1 MGKIKDIRPLKWT
14 GESLLLLDQRKLP
27 LKEEWL
33 ECKDYEC
40 VARAIEDM
48 VVRGAP
54 AIGVVA
60 TYGVVLGARELKE
73 KTTSYVDF
81 KAKLELIINRLA
93 ATRPTAVNLFW
104 ALKRMKRILEAGHTI
119 DDITKALETEAIN
132 IERQDVETNKKIG
145 FYGAEQLSSR
155 EVILTHC
162 NTGALATAGYGTA
175 LGVVRA
181 AVEMGKEV
189 VVYVDETRPY
199 LQGARLTAWELQQEG
214 IPYYLIT
221 DNMAGWFMFS
231 GEISCIIVGA
241 DRIARNGD
249 TANKIGTYTLSVLAK
264 EHGIPFYVA
273 APTSTF
279 DLSISRGVE
288 IPIEERNPEEVLYCH
303 CRDCR
308 IAPYGAKV
316 KNPAFDITPHE
327 NITGIITEKGVI
339 TAPNEENVVEFFS
352 KA

>member
-1 MGKIKDIRPLKWT
+1 MGRIKDIRPLKWT
-14 GESLLLLDQRKLP
+14 EEALLLIDQRKLP
-27 LKEEWL
+27 LQEEWV
-33 ECKDYEC
+33 ECKSYED
-40 VARAIEDM
+40 VAKAIEDM

-60 TYGVVLGARELKE
+60 AYGVVLGAKE
-73 KTTSYVDF
+73 AAKSSENLMDF
-81 KAKLELIINRLA
+81 KARVELIINRLA

-104 ALKRMKRILEAGHTI
+104 ALKRMRRILEAGGNI
-119 DDITKALETEAIN
+119 EDVVAALETEAIN

-145 FYGAEQLSSR
+145 FFGAELLSSK

-175 LGVVRA
+175 LGVIRA
-181 AVEMGKEV
+181 AVENGKDV
-189 VVYVDETRPY
+189 TVYVDETRPY

-221 DNMAGWFMFS
+221 DNMAGWFMS
-231 GEISCIIVGA
+231 LGEITCVIVGA

-249 TANKIGTYTLSVLAK
+249 TANKIGTYSLSVLAK
-264 EHGIPFYVA
+264 EHGIPFYIA

-279 DLSISRGVE
+279 DLSISSGKE
-288 IPIEERNPEEVLYCH
+288 IPIEERSADEVVFCH
-303 CRDCR
+303 CKDCR

-316 KNPAFDITPHE
+316 KNPAFDVTPHE

-339 TAPNEENVVEFFS
+339 HSPDEKKILEFFRE
-352 KA
+352 

>member
-1 MGKIKDIRPLKWT
+1 MGRIKDIRPLKWT
-14 GESLLLLDQRKLP
+14 GKSLLLLDQRRLP
-27 LKEEWL
+27 KEEVWI

-40 VARAIEDM
+40 VAKAIEDM

-60 TYGVVLGARELKE
+60 AYGVVLGAFE
-73 KTTSYVDF
+73 TAVQTGNFVDF
-81 KAKLELIINRLA
+81 KARVELIINRLA

-104 ALKRMKRILEAGHTI
+104 ALKRMRKILEAGRNI
-119 DDITKALETEAIN
+119 EDIVSALETEAVN
-132 IERQDVETNKKIG
+132 IESQDVETNKKIG
-145 FYGAEQLSSR
+145 YYGAELLSSR
-155 EVILTHC
+155 EVVLTHC

-175 LGVVRA
+175 LGVIRA
-181 AVEMGKEV
+181 AVESGKEII
-189 VVYVDETRPY
+189 VYVDETRPY
-199 LQGARLTAWELQQEG
+199 LQGARLTAWELEKEG

-221 DNMAGWFMFS
+221 DNMAGWFMS
-231 GEISCIIVGA
+231 LGEITCVIVGA
-241 DRIARNGD
+241 DRIALNGD
-249 TANKIGTYTLSVLAK
+249 TANKIGTYALSVLAR

-279 DLSISRGVE
+279 DLSIPSGRE
-288 IPIEERNPEEVLYCH
+288 IPIEERSAEEVLFCH

-316 KNPAFDITPHE
+316 KNPAFDVTPHE

-339 TAPNEENVVEFFS
+339 NSPDEEKVLEFFQP
-352 KA
+352 

>member
-1 MGKIKDIRPLKWT
+1 MGRIKDIRPLKWM
-14 GESLLLLDQRKLP
+14 GDSLLLLDQRKLP
-27 LKEEWL
+27 LSEEWV
-33 ECKDYEC
+33 ECRDYEC
-40 VARAIEDM
+40 VARAIEEM

-60 TYGVVLGARELKE
+60 AYGVVLGAKE
-73 KTTSYVDF
+73 MASKSAGYADF
-81 KAKLELIINRLA
+81 KAKVELIINRLA

-104 ALKRMKRILEAGHTI
+104 ALKRMKKIVEAGKSI
-119 DDITKALETEAIN
+119 EDIIAALETEAIN
-132 IERQDVETNKKIG
+132 IERQDVETNRKIG
-145 FYGAEQLSSR
+145 YYGAELLSSR

-181 AVEMGKEV
+181 AVEMGKDV
-189 VVYVDETRPY
+189 TVLVDETRPY

-221 DNMAGWFMFS
+221 DNMAGWLMAL
-231 GEISCIIVGA
+231 GEVTCIIVGA

-264 EHGIPFYVA
+264 EHGIPFYIA

-279 DLSISRGVE
+279 DLSIKEGSE
-288 IPIEERNPEEVLYCH
+288 IPIEERSSEEVLYCH
-303 CRDCR
+303 CKNCR
-308 IAPYGAKV
+308 IAPYGARV
-316 KNPAFDITPHE
+316 KNPAFDVTPHY

-339 TAPNEENVVEFFS
+339 NSPSEDRVVEFFS
-352 KA
+352 Q

>member
-14 GESLLLLDQRKLP
+14 ENALLLLDQRKLP
-27 LKEEWL
+27 LKEEWV
-33 ECKDYEC
+33 ECKSYED
-40 VARAIEDM
+40 VAKAIEDM

-60 TYGVVLGARELKE
+60 AYGVVLGAKE
-73 KTTSYVDF
+73 VAESSENLMDF
-81 KAKLELIINRLA
+81 KARVELIINRLA

-104 ALKRMKRILEAGHTI
+104 ALKRMRRILEAGGSI
-119 DDITKALETEAIN
+119 EDVIAALETEAIN
-132 IERQDVETNKKIG
+132 IERQDVETNRKIG
-145 FYGAEQLSSR
+145 FFGAELLSSK

-181 AVEMGKEV
+181 AVESGKEV
-189 VVYVDETRPY
+189 IVYVDETRPY

-221 DNMAGWFMFS
+221 DNMAGWFMS
-231 GEISCIIVGA
+231 LGEITCVIVGA

-249 TANKIGTYTLSVLAK
+249 TANKIGTYSLSVLAK
-264 EHGIPFYVA
+264 EHNIPFYVA

-279 DLSISRGVE
+279 DLSIASGKE
-288 IPIEERNPEEVLYCH
+288 IPIEERSADEVIFCH
-303 CRDCR
+303 CKDCR

-316 KNPAFDITPHE
+316 KNPAFDVTPHE

-339 TAPNEENVVEFFS
+339 HSPDEKKILEFF
-352 KA
+352 AE

>member
-1 MGKIKDIRPLKWT
+1 MAKIKDIRPLKWT
-14 GESLLLLDQRKLP
+14 GDSLLLLDQRKLP
-27 LKEEWL
+27 LKEEWI

-40 VARAIEDM
+40 VARAIEEM

-60 TYGVVLGARELKE
+60 AYGVVLGAKGVARETRNFL
-73 KTTSYVDF
+73 DF

-104 ALKRMKRILEAGHTI
+104 ALKKMKRIVEAGRST
-119 DDITKALETEAIN
+119 DDIVAALETEAVN
-132 IERQDVETNKKIG
+132 IEQQDVETNKKIG
-145 FYGAEQLSSR
+145 QYGAELLSSR

-175 LGVVRA
+175 LGVIRA
-181 AVEMGKEV
+181 AFEAGKEIT
-189 VVYVDETRPY
+189 VYVDETRPY

-214 IPYYLIT
+214 IPYHLIT
-221 DNMAGWFMFS
+221 DNMAGWLMAS
-231 GEISCIIVGA
+231 GEITCVIVGA
-241 DRIARNGD
+241 DRIALNGD

-279 DLSISRGVE
+279 DLSIGSGKE
-288 IPIEERNPEEVLYCH
+288 IPIEERAPEEVLFCH

-316 KNPAFDITPHE
+316 KNPAFDVTPHE
-327 NITGIITEKGVI
+327 NITAIITEKGVI
-339 TAPNEENVVEFFS
+339 NSPNEEKILEFFRE
-352 KA
+352 